1 MSNPNNSKQ
10 ITLFTASAIVIAN
23 MIGTAVFTS
32 LGFQLQSVQ
41 NTITIIIL
49 WFVGG
54 LLALMGA
61 FAYAELGTHFK
72 QNGGD
77 YVYLSKIFGPL
88 YGYLSAFTG
97 LTVGFSAPV
106 ALAAMAFTKYLQTI
120 GVVGYEK
127 TIATA
132 LIVVIAF
139 ALSFSNRHSSV
150 FQNFTTLIKVLF
162 IIVLIVLGIS
172 ISSQST
178 GSFLF
183 TNSWQQEVGT
193 GGFAVSMIYVS
204 FAYSGWN
211 AAAYVAGDIKNQ
223 RKNLPLALVAS
234 SIFVTIAYVL
244 MQMMLLK
251 HATVQQ
257 LVGKEEVSF
266 IAFNNL
272 FGTNG
277 GRWVSVF
284 IAIQLL
290 ATISSY
296 LWVGPR
302 VTQAMAADFTLFKLL
317 GKTNKNNIPVYAV
330 WAHALVA
337 ILLTLTGSFEKV
349 MLYAGFVLQL
359 MFTLT
364 VATSLFLKNK
374 TEASYKSPFRPWL
387 QIIFLLFNTGVLV
400 FTFIDKPVQSTWG
413 LVLLLVGGILFKI
426 DVWLGRRKQN
436 MLK

>member
-1 MSNPNNSKQ
+1 MSNPNSGKQ

-32 LGFQLQSVQ
+32 LGFQLQAVQ

-49 WFVGG
+49 WAVGG

-106 ALAAMAFTKYLQTI
+106 ALAAMAFAKYLQTI

-127 TIATA
+127 VVATV
-132 LIVVIAF
+132 LIIVIAF

-172 ISSQST
+172 MNSQST

-183 TNSWQQEVGT
+183 SNSWQQEIGT
-193 GGFAVSMIYVS
+193 SGFAVSMIYVS

-211 AAAYVAGDIKNQ
+211 AAAYVAADIKNQ

-244 MQMMLLK
+244 MQLVLLK
-251 HATVQQ
+251 HATVQE
-257 LVGKEEVSF
+257 LAGREEVSF

-272 FGTNG
+272 FGTSG

-330 WAHALVA
+330 WAHTLVA

-374 TEASYKSPFRPWL
+374 TEASYKIPFKPWL

-426 DVWLGRRKQN
+426 DVWLGKRK
-436 MLK
+436 